1 MLLLPNRRGL
11 WGADWCR
18 EPLWRRAGAK
28 PSWHIAPV
36 RTGNI
41 VDLVAG
47 QSLVTFTNSSPAMGF
62 NSSGVL
68 VQPTANVPF
77 IEYDP
82 ATGAAL
88 GWRVWDGVTNSL
100 VQSQDFATTWT
111 NSNLTVN
118 TNTVTA
124 PDGTLTAD
132 TFGPVVG
139 DGLTATRFLRQNPAL
154 TAQGTYTLSVFVK
167 IGTATANGIALYV
180 SDQNGANQFRSN
192 YNLFSLTTSPGAV
205 TWATPSAYII
215 PCANGWYR
223 CVLTGVTSTA
233 HTGLRAIIYLNTFG
247 NTSDS
252 YGTHHIWGA
261 QLNTGTLAPYVPT
274 TSLTASSTA
283 DVATISGAAFAG
295 IYNASALTVYAEAAR
310 GYPDNFTGFPRLYSF
325 NDGTSA
331 NMAEVYGVGGSPQL
345 SNYSLFSGGVR
356 QVDFVT
362 RNHATT
368 APLKLVQALASNDS
382 IFGTDGI
389 LTTQDASIVLP
400 VGINQLSIGAGVGGA
415 NSWRGYI
422 REMAINRSRRP
433 NANLQAM
440 ML

>member
-1 MLLLPNRRGL
+1 M

-18 EPLWRRAGAK
+18 EPLWRRAGEI
-28 PSWHIAPV
+28 PSWHIAPARAGTV
-36 RTGNI
+36 T
-41 VDLVAG
+41 DLISG
-47 QSLVTFTNSSPAMGF
+47 SQIVTFTNSSPAWGF

-82 ATGAAL
+82 ATGACL

-111 NSNLTVN
+111 NNNLTVN

-139 DGLTATRFLRQNPAL
+139 DGLTATRSLRQNPAL

-192 YNLFSLTTSPGAV
+192 YNLFSLTTSTLAV
-205 TWATPSAYII
+205 TWAAPSAYII

-233 HTGLRAIIYLNTFG
+233 HTGLRVIIYLNAFG
-247 NTSDS
+247 TISDS

-261 QLNTGTLAPYVPT
+261 QLNPGALAPYVPT
-274 TSLTASSTA
+274 GALTASSTA
-283 DVATISGAAFAG
+283 DVASITGAAFAR
-295 IYNASALTVYAEAAR
+295 IWNASQGTIFADFGPYANS
-310 GYPDNFTGFPRLYSF
+310 GGSF
-325 NDGTSA
+325 NPGILQFDNNTTA
-331 NMAEVYGVGGSPQL
+331 NIIRLFAGGSVAPVFNVIDASVAQAYL
-345 SNYSLFSGGVR
+345 S
-356 QVDFVT
+356 
-362 RNHATT
+362 TT
-368 APLKLVQALASNDS
+368 AISPSSTSRIAAAYNLND
-382 IFGTDGI
+382 FARAVNGATPETDAVGTVP
-389 LTTQDASIVLP
+389 TVTQML
-400 VGINQLSIGAGVGGA
+400 IGNGTAGV
-415 NSWRGYI
+415 NRLNGYI
-422 REMAINRSRRP
+422 RELAIFRSRR
-433 NANLQAM
+433 NNRDLILLTQ
-440 ML
+440 